1 MDTLQPTDIK
11 LHTKSATLELVYADG
26 SSHRLSAEFL
36 RVYSPSAEVRGHGEG
51 QEVLQPGKR
60 QVRLLNIEPMGNYA
74 IKLSFDD
81 GHETG
86 IYSWP
91 YLHQLG
97 SEQESLWAKYLDRL
111 RAAGASRDELPADT
125 QVIKIKSSPT
135 SSE

>member
-1 MDTLQPTDIK
+1 MDTHQPTDIK
-11 LHTKSATLELVYADG
+11 LHKQSATLELVYPDG

-36 RVYSPSAEVRGHGEG
+36 RVYSPSAEVRGHGKG
-51 QEVLQPGKR
+51 QEVLQLEKR
-60 QVRLLNIEPMGNYA
+60 QVRLLDIEQMGNYA

-91 YLHQLG
+91 YLYELC
-97 SEQESLWAKYLDRL
+97 SEQNSLWTKYLDRM

-125 QVIKIKSSPT
+125 QVIKIKSSP
-135 SSE
+135 SSSD